1 MNISNINDWFI
12 EIDKQSEKIRK
23 YEDTIFDYYKKVL
36 HKNLDISKPLM
47 KDFYKSE
54 SKWLSIFKSVLHKV
68 LLTFILSLVVT
79 VIFTILSLDKYE
91 SNLVELGLFSLK
103 IECIS
108 FISILAIIFIIYLL
122 RYNLYISKINK
133 LENNIID
140 IIKTIPPNFRSFDRV
155 SGLTKIYFTDQNE
168 PIDNIFNIC
177 EDIVIKQS
185 SFPYF
190 KVLFDLPYKNN
201 LLKNTNTNYNE
212 QVKTQN
218 NIQIDDSETEKSPYL
233 PADIDT
239 KVMKGSDNSEK
250 DLQSMI
256 GLSSVKQQIE
266 KLENR
271 MKFYGTSNNNG
282 NHMVFMGAAGTGKT
296 TVARIVTKILYDIG
310 YIKKNQYIE
319 ISGDYLRS
327 GDTQRANAILEYSYG
342 GVLFIDEAYLLYN
355 KNGQSMDATGV
366 LLKAM
371 EDHRSD
377 FVVILA
383 GYEEQMTKLLASNE
397 GFTSR
402 IKHTIYFPDYTEQ
415 EMLDIFKYFISNYNN
430 KKYTITEEA
439 SNLLLE
445 LFSLEKKSKSFG
457 NARTVRNCVDGVM
470 DYYADKHINSN
481 IKNNNTIE
489 VDEVQK
495 YFDDRKVILQH
506 EIKNTSATN
515 QLDGQIIRQSELKN
529 KLKDGSTDPDK
540 DLHNLIGLESFKN
553 EIDILENQKNFY
565 NEINIQKVMIIGP
578 KSSGKSSLTKVLT
591 GYLYKLGY
599 IQENKYLEISAEFLK
614 GSYTGH
620 TAKRAESIISYA
632 SGGVLYIKNIHLLL
646 DATDAFS
653 NEALSAIYTA
663 ISSNEIT
670 IVIADEYSDYLE
682 QIKNLFTIIY
692 EIPKYTKEQLYKV
705 FLNLLS
711 IDNFEIHEYAA
722 TKVFDYIN
730 TTNNIELQDIIHL
743 YNDTKKNHINNFNGI
758 DNKFIIVPEDIIV
771 NNPSNILNNITP
783 KVNIKLNI

>member
-1 MNISNINDWFI
+1 MSISNINDWFI

-36 HKNLDISKPLM
+36 HKKLDISKPLM

-54 SKWLSIFKSVLHKV
+54 SKWFSIFKSILRKILVPV
-68 LLTFILSLVVT
+68 ILSLIIT
-79 VIFTILSLDKYE
+79 IIFTVLSLDKYE
-91 SNLVELGLFSLK
+91 SNLSKLGLFSLK
-103 IECIS
+103 VECIS
-108 FISILAIIFIIYLL
+108 FISLLAVIFVICLL

-212 QVKTQN
+212 QIKVQN
-218 NIQIDDSETEKSPYL
+218 NVQIDDSEEEKNPYL

-239 KVMKGSDNSEK
+239 KVMKGSENSEK

-256 GLSSVKQQIE
+256 GLDSVKQQIE

-271 MKFYGTSNNNG
+271 MKFYGNSNNNG
-282 NHMVFMGAAGTGKT
+282 NHMIFMGAAGTGKT

-355 KNGQSMDATGV
+355 KNGQSADATGV

-415 EMLDIFKYFISNYNN
+415 EMLAIFKYFISNYNN

-489 VDEVQK
+489 IDEIQK

-506 EIKNTSATN
+506 EIKNASATN

-529 KLKDGSTDPDK
+529 KLKDGSIDPDK

-565 NEINIQKVMIIGP
+565 NETNIQKVMIIGS
-578 KSSGKSSLTKVLT
+578 KSSGNSSLTKVLT

-663 ISSNEIT
+663 LSSNEIT

-692 EIPKYTKEQLYKV
+692 EIPNYTKEQLYKV

-711 IDNFEIHEYAA
+711 IDNFEIHEDAA

-730 TTNNIELQDIIHL
+730 NTNNIELQDIIHL

-758 DNKFIIVPEDIIV
+758 DNKFIIIPEDIIV
-771 NNPSNILNNITP
+771 NNSSNILNTITP
-783 KVNIKLNI
+783 KINIKLNI